1 MASSPSSSSSSNND
15 LPLFTPVHV
24 TSSSSSSSS
33 STANSNSSSNNNDD
47 EKLEGIIA
55 HLGPVQFAPGTDW
68 IGIRLTGS
76 SLGRGKNDGTVR
88 DVFYFD
94 AGGDKNGMFVRRCH
108 VTKRNLSRLES
119 LRLKR
124 EIGEIKTAS
133 SMTGGG
139 GGGGG
144 SSVSVG
150 SSTSSSKGSGK
161 NSNNPLSPVKPR
173 TAAVTAP
180 SSIESAKKTTDEQES
195 HAERMERLRAR
206 REALAKER
214 GKIPTT
220 PASDK
225 DFTAEKR
232 HGTEH
237 ESTNPTTTA
246 TTTTETEPT
255 QPNLTHATPGYKAE
269 LHRLQSVISTLQHQ
283 LQQKETEVASLQSS
297 LDFMSAGAERSTHD
311 AVRMYALGALALTEA
326 KIGSPRGVKGGAGGG
341 GGGGGERRSL
351 MGDMEQEGEKGED
364 EEEEEGSSDDDDD
377 DEEEEEQEDKNE
389 QVVHQAA
396 AAVSKALVERNNE
409 LMAQLSDMASMKTN
423 FEHQLSEAEERISN
437 LQHKLEQS
445 RENYQNEKRARV
457 EEQQGHSAEKSVL
470 TSQLTSLEREYQILQ
485 ERVSDKSSTQDH
497 SHVTLAKLRAELT
510 SLQRK
515 NDELNNEKMDLE
527 TTLEELVLDKEQL
540 KEENE
545 VLTDQLEEVK
555 IDLESAQL
563 ELEDVK
569 SQLASVESGGAAT
582 LVEADAVEKG
592 AGETSSAAVVDSQD
606 VVRSLTVQNTRLRTA
621 ILRLRE
627 QTELEKNELQRQLK
641 VLQSDS
647 SSREELQ
654 SELETLKAVHATTV
668 KEVQELK
675 DIVDQTTSLEETI
688 ETLSDKV
695 WSLEQ
700 RNADLERTIRELEE
714 SAEIAAEMEE
724 VQSDELKMVM
734 RDLEGKNALIRNLEE
749 AIRMQRR
756 REEDFQRYVS
766 DFRTSI
772 STLKQE
778 KAALLA
784 LTEGEQGEKSHLMA
798 TSQKALAQAAQLA
811 ADAALARKRDAEA
824 AFDRIMARSA
834 TYLCQRLE
842 TLLPSGVVS
851 AELAAVKGEM
861 HLGRVADK
869 AAVSLSTLEEVFNRA
884 IEKGVSGLSEF
895 NILGEDNAVLS
906 DGSTQ
911 QIATMIHQSEFARTV
926 IEAASDA
933 LRFMAAGQ
941 WPELLSQE
949 LSTDLGSVV
958 VHSISHLDLA
968 LSEQLRLLKQ
978 EGVLS
983 PLRSSLSDLDQSVR
997 NTRLALFSASD
1008 ESGKSVIPPD
1018 WNPPGL
1024 EALKSLSLGRFSCL
1038 GATAIMA
1045 SAISPLE
1052 NAENEPPAP
1061 TLPNLARVLER
1072 AKQSCSNVTDVCR
1085 KLSGLGLNDM
1095 ETIEALNELSSKY
1108 RAISS
1113 ALFDAVKEAFTQKSI
1128 SSDDLDKC
1136 SNHLEEVVTLVRQL
1150 SAVLRKAHLSEQDSS
1165 RFHELSPE
1173 FGDAWGG
1180 VTKVVS
1186 EVRSVDGDPEDINY
1200 LMRARA
1206 IEQQLSDAVQNE
1218 PKLVIANAKIASL
1231 EKSLASRSKEIAMQ
1245 NSRISELESLIT
1257 KSSSSM
1263 MSPVKGGMPPGS
1275 PSPADTSKLREE
1287 VRVLQEALDVMQQQA
1302 DEYEK
1307 EIRALKDKSRTPRVS
1322 RQASGRLTPKKS
1334 SAVDIEAT
1342 LSQFGQGSGAKSGGV
1357 SSRDLLLESISL
1369 EAALFRPALASATQS
1384 ASYWKARSMGSAL
1397 SKLAPLN
1404 VQKSRNVSNLE
1415 AVGVCDSDGYIGKS
1429 RLVEEVTLARNEV
1442 RLSKASF
1449 SIVDLSEADISS
1461 RRQLFEQKQKVRVAE
1476 RRLHDAT
1483 LSLVS
1488 QQSME
1493 KRGTQ
1498 SFAAYPSINNK
1509 DMWGKIIVPCKDDT
1523 GFVAPLEVTK
1533 YELQSFHSFLVK

>member
-1 MASSPSSSSSSNND
+1 SPNSD
-15 LPLFTPVHV
+15 LPLLTPIHITTTT
-24 TSSSSSSSS
+24 TSSH
-33 STANSNSSSNNNDD
+33 NDDGGGDDD
-47 EKLEGIIA
+47 EKLEGIVA
-55 HLGPVQFAPGTDW
+55 HRGPVRFAPGSDW
-68 IGIRLTGS
+68 IGVRLTGS
-76 SLGRGKNDGTVR
+76 SAGRGKNDGTVQG
-88 DVFYFD
+88 VFYFD
-94 AGGDKNGMFVRRCH
+94 AGGPKNGMFVKRCN
-108 VTKRNLSRLES
+108 VEARNLSRLES

-124 EIGEIKTAS
+124 EIGDRTTAS
-133 SMTGGG
+133 GGA
-139 GGGGG
+139 
-144 SSVSVG
+144 SVG
-150 SSTSSSKGSGK
+150 SSKGSRGKGSGGGVV
-161 NSNNPLSPVKPR
+161 SPTKHRAATSVGASGGGK
-173 TAAVTAP
+173 TALAA
-180 SSIESAKKTTDEQES
+180 SSEEKESRS
-195 HAERMERLRAR
+195 ERMEKLRAR

-214 GKIPTT
+214 GMISTAPSSEDAAQKDAASADDETHASEREPPSDGRPTT
-220 PASDK
+220 DRIS
-225 DFTAEKR
+225 
-232 HGTEH
+232 
-237 ESTNPTTTA
+237 
-246 TTTTETEPT
+246 
-255 QPNLTHATPGYKAE
+255 LVHATPGYKAE
-269 LHRLQSVISTLQHQ
+269 LHRLQSTIAALQRE
-283 LQQKETEVASLQSS
+283 LQTKEAENASLRSS
-297 LDFMSAGAERSTHD
+297 LDFMAAGAERSTHD

-326 KIGSPRGVKGGAGGG
+326 KIGGGTPRSEKKKKSDEGG
-341 GGGGGERRSL
+341 RRSL
-351 MGDMEQEGEKGED
+351 MGEMEQEGEED
-364 EEEEEGSSDDDDD
+364 EEEEEGESSEDD
-377 DEEEEEQEDKNE
+377 DEEEEEQESNNE
-389 QVVHQAA
+389 QVVNQAA

-409 LMAQLSDMASMKTN
+409 LMQQLSDITSLKTSL
-423 FEHQLSEAEERISN
+423 EHQLSEAEERIAN
-437 LQHKLEQS
+437 LHRKLEQS
-445 RENYQNEKRARV
+445 HEQQQLEKRSRL
-457 EEQQGHSAEKSVL
+457 EDQQGYAAENAVL
-470 TSQLTSLEREYQILQ
+470 TAQLATLEREYKILQ
-485 ERVSDKSSTQDH
+485 ERVSDKSSSQDH
-497 SHVTLAKLRAELT
+497 SHVALAKLRAELT

-515 NDELNNEKMDLE
+515 NEELNNEKMELE
-527 TTLEELVLDKEQL
+527 TTLDELVLDKDQL

-555 IDLESAQL
+555 IDFESVQL
-563 ELEDVK
+563 ELEDFK
-569 SQLASVESGGAAT
+569 SQLGAARDAGTAT
-582 LVEADAVEKG
+582 LIESDPVDRE
-592 AGETSSAAVVDSQD
+592 SSPAAVDSHD

-627 QTELEKNELQRQLK
+627 QTESEKNDLQRRLK
-641 VLQSDS
+641 ALQSDS
-647 SSREELQ
+647 TSREELQ
-654 SELETLKAVHATTV
+654 SELETLRAVHATTLA
-668 KEVQELK
+668 EVQELK
-675 DIVDQTTSLEETI
+675 DMVDQTTSLEETI

-695 WSLEQ
+695 WALEQ

-724 VQSDELKMVM
+724 VQSDELKMVV

-861 HLGRVADK
+861 HLSRVADK
-869 AAVSLSTLEEVFNRA
+869 AAASLSTLDEVFNRA

-895 NILGEDNAVLS
+895 NVLGKDTNAVLS

-911 QIATMIHQSEFARTV
+911 QIATMIHQSEFARSV

-958 VHSISHLDLA
+958 VHSVSHLDLA

-1008 ESGKSVIPPD
+1008 ETGKTVIPQD

-1024 EALKSLSLGRFSCL
+1024 EALKSLSLGRFNCL
-1038 GATAIMA
+1038 GATAVMA
-1045 SAISPLE
+1045 SAICPVE
-1052 NAENEPPAP
+1052 NAENELPAP
-1061 TLPNLARVLER
+1061 TLPALARVLER
-1072 AKQSCSNVTDVCR
+1072 SKQSCSNATDVCR
-1085 KLSGLGLNDM
+1085 KLSRLSLDDV
-1095 ETIEALNELSSKY
+1095 ETIESLNELSSKY
-1108 RAISS
+1108 RESSS
-1113 ALFDAVKEAFTQKSI
+1113 ALFDSVKETFTQQSV

-1136 SNHLEEVVTLVRQL
+1136 CSHLEDVATHVRQL
-1150 SAVLRKAHLSEQDSS
+1150 SAWLRKANLGEHDSNH
-1165 RFHELSPE
+1165 FHELSPE

-1186 EVRSVDGDPEDINY
+1186 QVRSVDGDPEDINY

-1206 IEQQLSDAVQNE
+1206 IEQQLTDAVQNE
-1218 PKLVIANAKIASL
+1218 PKLVIASAKIASL

-1257 KSSSSM
+1257 KSSSNI

-1287 VRVLQEALDVMQQQA
+1287 VRVLQEAMDVMQQQA
-1302 DEYEK
+1302 EEYEK
-1307 EIRALKDKSRTPRVS
+1307 EIRTLKDKSRTPRVS

-1334 SAVDIEAT
+1334 SAIDMEST
-1342 LSQFGQGSGAKSGGV
+1342 LSQFGQGSGAKVGGV

-1369 EAALFRPALASATQS
+1369 EAALFRPALASATRS
-1384 ASYWKARSMGSAL
+1384 ASYWKAQSMGSAL

-1404 VQKSRNVSNLE
+1404 LHKSRDVSNLE
-1415 AVGVCDSDGYIGKS
+1415 TVGVRDGDVYSEKS
-1429 RLVEEVTLARNEV
+1429 RLVEEVNLAKNEV
-1442 RLSKASF
+1442 RLAKASF
-1449 SIVDLSEADISS
+1449 SIVDLSKTDISS
-1461 RRQLFEQKQKVRVAE
+1461 RRQLNEQKQKVRSAE
-1476 RRLHDAT
+1476 CRLHDAT

-1488 QQSME
+1488 QQALE
-1493 KRGTQ
+1493 KRGVQ
-1498 SFAAYPSINNK
+1498 LPAVKPSMNDGEI
-1509 DMWGKIIVPCKDDT
+1509 WGKVILPCRDDT
-1523 GFVAPLEVTK
+1523 GFVAPIEVTEA
-1533 YELQSFHSFLVK
+1533 ELRSFHSFLVK